1 MRISRVAAA
10 VAAGAATLLLTTT
23 APAAAV
29 IDGTTDTTNSFP
41 NVGGLQLL
49 ERRRV
54 VRLLHRDAG
63 GA

>member
-1 MRISRVAAA
+1 MRKSSVAAA
-10 VAAGAATLLLTTT
+10 VAGAVTLLLTTT
-23 APAAAV
+23 APATAV

-49 ERRRV
+49 DWRV